1 MFLGHCKFYIFLT
14 IVTHET
20 LHVTVACAIK
30 LPSMILLMEVSNEAN
45 LLPRKPLLPTASA
58 ISTFNDIPFPLGNLR
73 QLLDNATLREVTGV
87 ARGECSRI
95 DDELIDNS
103 SREVGSPRTF
113 GNCRKRY
120 GEPVELFGRM
130 SERGMKMMD
139 GEDEKD
145 EGCYQC
151 VADTRSDQKN
161 DVSVRAKT
169 MF

>member
-1 MFLGHCKFYIFLT
+1 MVC
-14 IVTHET
+14 
-20 LHVTVACAIK
+20 
-30 LPSMILLMEVSNEAN
+30 
-45 LLPRKPLLPTASA
+45 
-58 ISTFNDIPFPLGNLR
+58 
-73 QLLDNATLREVTGV
+73 
-87 ARGECSRI
+87 GECSRI

-103 SREVGSPRTF
+103 SGEVRSPRTF

-120 GEPVELFGRM
+120 GEPVKLFGRM

-139 GEDEKD
+139 GKDEKD

-169 MF
+169 MFRTRGQCAGGRHSIPGDPTIPQNISQN